1 MNKHRNTD
9 ILVKFDN
16 LCSVRASVS
25 RYFSASRA
33 TRAVYRVL
41 VKQNQYGRCTRKV
54 KISKS
59 IYSLSLSLYV
69 CVCVLCVFFPFSF
82 SSLGIPCLV
91 GLCLCIACLHLLS
104 HTCSISRLF
113 FFSFVRSFVRS
124 GGRVQNPSLVVWA
137 SQWRVLNVRLKATRL
152 LDPLCGFSSN
162 FLSDPC
168 NVFR

>member
-16 LCSVRASVS
+16 LCSVRTSVS

-41 VKQNQYGRCTRKV
+41 VKQNQYGRCTRIV

-59 IYSLSLSLYV
+59 IYSLSLCMYVFVFCVSSSLFLFFCWYTLSCWSLSLY
-69 CVCVLCVFFPFSF
+69 CLSSF
-82 SSLGIPCLV
+82 ALS
-91 GLCLCIACLHLLS
+91 HLLYLS
-104 HTCSISRLF
+104 FVLL
-113 FFSFVRSFVRS
+113 FVRSFVRL